1 MEKFTE
7 LAEKVEANQIQD
19 TFMYTQFSTTLLKAR
34 SFVEKLKQLGKD
46 VDTEKQNSLSLK
58 QQNM

>member
-19 TFMYTQFSTTLLKAR
+19 TFMYTQFSTALLKAR
-34 SFVEKLKQLGKD
+34 QLVEKLK
-46 VDTEKQNSLSLK
+46 
-58 QQNM
+58 